1 MSIMNLLFIKKR
13 WLFSYLFIF
22 ICSACNLDAAA
33 LDKEQQLQLNELKAA
48 RQKRSLEC
56 IDSARLVLKDG
67 DIITRT
73 GNDFTSQSL
82 RQLCQTDATYSHC
95 GIVSITDNNIYVY
108 HALGGEINPDQKL
121 KKETLSNFCD
131 ALDNLGF
138 GVFRFPLT
146 TNQKKELHRLISCH
160 YAAGLP
166 FDMKFDLDSD
176 TAMYCSEFVYK
187 MLEQASLHTF
197 RFRKDTLNGLAFVA
211 PDRIFLHPYCREVR
225 RYVY

>member
-1 MSIMNLLFIKKR
+1 MNVSFIKKR
-13 WLFSYLFIF
+13 WLLSCLFAF
-22 ICSACNLDAAA
+22 ACSACNPYSTASDNT
-33 LDKEQQLQLNELKAA
+33 QQLQLAEWKAA
-48 RQKRSLEC
+48 RQKHSLEC
-56 IDSARLVLKDG
+56 IDSARLILKDG

-73 GNDFTSQSL
+73 GNDFTSQGL
-82 RQLCQTDATYSHC
+82 RQLCQLDATYSHC
-95 GIVSITDNNIYVY
+95 GIVSISDSNIYVY

-121 KKETLSNFCD
+121 KKETLGNFCD

-146 TNQKKELHRLISCH
+146 ADQNGKLHKLLSHH

-166 FDMKFDLDSD
+166 FDMKFDLHTD

-187 MLEQASLHTF
+187 MLEQASAYGF
-197 RFRKDTLNGLAFVA
+197 RFRKDTLNGLAYVA
-211 PDRIFLHPYCREVR
+211 PDRIFLHPRCSEIR